1 MTWKAIQLRVPAATD
16 CVLFCRHS
24 RLSGHADY
32 TVAGDD
38 NGNPVFSIGIANCS
52 RRVGFSKPDCQLRID
67 AGLAEWDF
75 LQGLPDC
82 LLKRA
87 AGFAG
92 LEINPK
98 TA

>member
-1 MTWKAIQLRVPAATD
+1 MCQQPLFAFFFAAITAYLAIA
-16 CVLFCRHS
+16 
-24 RLSGHADY
+24 ADY

-52 RRVGFSKPDCQLRID
+52 SRVGFSKPDCQLRIA